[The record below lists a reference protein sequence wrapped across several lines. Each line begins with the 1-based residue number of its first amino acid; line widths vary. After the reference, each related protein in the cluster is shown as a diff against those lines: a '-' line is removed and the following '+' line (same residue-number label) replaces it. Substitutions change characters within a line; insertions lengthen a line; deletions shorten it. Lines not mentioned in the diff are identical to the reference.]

1 MAGFFNQFLKQIA
14 TGDEIHDWQHASR
27 TFVDSL
33 YRLSPKIGTVYHVFM
48 DLNPVV
54 AQVEQNEQI
63 EIGMMAKQIA
73 LPRFSVTHKTYN
85 AYNRKNIACAA
96 GNSCRITSGIWLCFL
111 RNGCYL
117 LLQDLPADGLH

>member
-33 YRLSPKIGTVYHVFM
+33 YRLSPKVGTAYHVFM

-73 LPRFSVTHKTYN
+73 LPRFSVTTKPTMPT
-85 AYNRKNIACAA
+85 IA
-96 GNSCRITSGIWLCFL
+96 RT
-111 RNGCYL
+111 
-117 LLQDLPADGLH
+117 

>member
-1 MAGFFNQFLKQIA
+1 MAGGFFNQFLKEIQ

-54 AQVEQNEQI
+54 ATTQTNEQI
-63 EIGMMAKQIA
+63 EIGMMAKSVA
-73 LPRFSVTHKTYN
+73 LPKFSISTKTWNWYPRQGG
-85 AYNRKNIACAA
+85 ATKLKTIFQSWMDPR
-96 GNSCRITSGIWLCFL
+96 CRISGSTMIILTS
-111 RNGCYL
+111 N
-117 LLQDLPADGLH
+117 